1 MWRSFLAVSGAALVL
16 VAPQPA
22 GAADVAEPRFV
33 RTIATGETGWFSS
46 PALVDLDGDRRLEIV
61 APSYSTSVFD
71 ARGRLLGK
79 GTATEGRVYAPSVV
93 ADLDGDGTRE
103 IVVGGNEG
111 TVAAY
116 VLAGG
121 RLQLKPGW
129 PASTCSG
136 GQCPETR
143 GLAAGDLDGDG
154 RIEVV
159 ATTTNTAPTGS
170 QVFVFDA
177 SGRVRARLA
186 ALRRGRRRSTASAT
200 TATARTARTSAI
212 GQLDDD
218 PQLEVVVTFDNHQI
232 NLFNHDGTSV
242 LASPWFRNRQGRRRS
257 PRLGAVHPL
266 ARARSVED
274 DHFHRRVGRLAG
286 RARDAVA
293 AVDRVP
299 AVDRRPR
306 PRRPQRGD
314 RAPERRDERALR
326 DAGLR
331 VHGARRRPA
340 RRRARRRAGT
350 RGSGGCR

>member
-1 MWRSFLAVSGAALVL
+1 MRNI
-16 VAPQPA
+16 
-22 GAADVAEPRFV
+22 D
-33 RTIATGETGWFSS
+33 TGETGWFAS

-61 APSYSTSVFD
+61 APFYSTFVYD

-79 GTATEGRVYAPSVV
+79 GTATEGRVYAPGVV
-93 ADLDGDGTRE
+93 ADLDGDGAKE

-116 VLAGG
+116 NLAGG
-121 RLQLKPGW
+121 ALRLKWRG
-129 PASTCSG
+129 STCSG

-143 GLAAGDLDGDG
+143 GMAAGDLDRDG
-154 RIEVV
+154 RVEVV
-159 ATTTNTAPTGS
+159 ATTTNTSRNGS

-177 SGRVRARLA
+177 SGGVA
-186 ALRRGRRRSTASAT
+186 AGWPRYDASDAGFNGMGNHGYG
-200 TATARTARTSAI
+200 AYGENVGI

-242 LASPWFRNRQGRRRS
+242 LASPWYTNRQNDYAGRRLGWGQFIRWLS
-257 PRLGAVHPL
+257 PK
-266 ARARSVED
+266 VED
-274 DHFHRRVGRLAG
+274 DHYHRHVGEWPHP
-286 RARDAVA
+286 RATGVA
-293 AVDRVP
+293 AVDGLA

-314 RAPERRDERALR
+314 RAAERREERAVR

-331 VHGARRRPA
+331 VHGARRRVRLRQPLGA
-340 RRRARRRAGT
+340 PPQGLPQAAADAQAGGPPRRRLVSAERHPGADR
-350 RGSGGCR
+350 S